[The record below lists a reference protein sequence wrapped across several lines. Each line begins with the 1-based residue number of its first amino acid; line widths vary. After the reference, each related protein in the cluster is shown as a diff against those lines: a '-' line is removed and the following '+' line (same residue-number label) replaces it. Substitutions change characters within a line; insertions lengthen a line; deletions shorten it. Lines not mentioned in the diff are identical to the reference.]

1 MKLCHHPNVVKL
13 LDHFENAEYIFFVME
28 YSSGGSLKNYSNK
41 KRFNFTE
48 KREAEIIFQIDLGI
62 QYLHQYGIVHRDL
75 KPDNII
81 LTENE
86 NMSQI
91 KIMDFCLSKIM
102 SPKEHFIDGFV
113 TLSFVT
119 PDFLVRTP
127 YNKEVDIWSIGII

>member
-1 MKLCHHPNVVKL
+1 M
-13 LDHFENAEYIFFVME
+13 
-28 YSSGGSLKNYSNK
+28 
-41 KRFNFTE
+41 
-48 KREAEIIFQIDLGI
+48 
-62 QYLHQYGIVHRDL
+62 
-75 KPDNII
+75 